1 MPKIANGVALFIS
14 SAAWDASTENGIENE
29 FVLYYI
35 IFFHIIFFTL
45 QENDIFRVY
54 YNILLIDIDVQSIRS
69 LEYSKLSFFFNNILG
84 KTMFFPFLLKHL

>member
-1 MPKIANGVALFIS
+1 MPKIADGVTLFIS

-45 QENDIFRVY
+45 QENDY
-54 YNILLIDIDVQSIRS
+54 
-69 LEYSKLSFFFNNILG
+69 
-84 KTMFFPFLLKHL
+84 